1 MYGLEWQQPAIIAEG
16 LAQAAVHENRVG
28 GFLTKVEQAAAS
40 SSSSSSQQPSSSPN
54 KTPLPEIFET
64 IRQHGEKLATSARF
78 GDSNKIYDGVFVRAP
93 DEALELLRQVT
104 VKEDELEEKLA
115 EMAHTCAYV
124 AAAAAFHPPHAPKFD
139 FFLM

>member
-1 MYGLEWQQPAIIAEG
+1 MYGLEWKQPAIIAEG

-28 GFLTKVEQAAAS
+28 GFLTKVEQAASSPS
-40 SSSSSSQQPSSSPN
+40 SSSSSLINN

-64 IRQHGEKLATSARF
+64 VIRQHSEKLATSARF

-93 DEALELLRQVT
+93 DEALELLKHVT
-104 VKEDELEEKLA
+104 VGEGELEEKTA

-124 AAAAAFHPPHAPKFD
+124 AAAAAFHPPNAPKFD